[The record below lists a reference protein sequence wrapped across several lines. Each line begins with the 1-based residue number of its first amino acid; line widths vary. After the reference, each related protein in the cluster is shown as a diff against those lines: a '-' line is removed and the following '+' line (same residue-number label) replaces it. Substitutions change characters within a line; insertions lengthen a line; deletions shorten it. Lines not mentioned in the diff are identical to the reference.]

1 MAVVTVAELVSELS
15 LDIGDTELTEENLR
29 AFIHKAVN
37 RLNRR
42 LELAGLETTLS
53 VDADCN
59 INFPN
64 SALRDLIVLQAE
76 CLIAKRTQMEAVN
89 KGIRIRSGTD
99 EVDTTAG
106 FGGLESVTKS
116 VCEELDEAFQD
127 YMENAASDAVV
138 DGGKLIWYGTQRTIA
153 DLEHDG
159 DEYEQ
164 RRYKSPMDSDH
175 EGGEVL
181 S

>member
-1 MAVVTVAELVSELS
+1 MAIVTVAELVSEIS

-29 AFIHKAVN
+29 AFVHKAVT

-42 LELAGLETTLS
+42 LELADLDTVLS
-53 VDADCN
+53 VDDDCN
-59 INFPN
+59 INFPDK
-64 SALRDLIVLQAE
+64 ALRDLIILQAE
-76 CLIAKRTQMEAVN
+76 CLIVKRSQMEAVN

-106 FGGLESVTKS
+106 FSGYENVTKS
-116 VCEELDEAFQD
+116 VCEELDEAFEN
-127 YMENAASDAVV
+127 YKENAASDAVV
-138 DGGKLIWYGTQRTIA
+138 DGGKLIWYGTQKTDV

-159 DEYEQ
+159 DEYEN
-164 RRYKSPMDSDH
+164 RRYKSPIDSDF

>member
-1 MAVVTVAELVSELS
+1 MAVVTVAELVSEIA
-15 LDIGDTELTEENLR
+15 LDIGETELTEENLR
-29 AFIHKAVN
+29 AFVHKAVN

-42 LELAGLETTLS
+42 LELVGLTTTLS
-53 VDADCN
+53 VDSDCN
-59 INFPN
+59 INFPDN
-64 SALRDLIVLQAE
+64 ALRDLIVLQAE

-106 FGGLESVTKS
+106 FGGLESVTQS
-116 VCEELDEAFQD
+116 VCEELEAAFKD
-127 YMENAASDAVV
+127 YAENAASDAVV
-138 DGGKLIWYGTQRTIA
+138 EGGKLIWYGTQKTHV

-159 DEYEQ
+159 DSYER
-164 RRYKSPMDSDH
+164 RRYKSPMDSDFD
-175 EGGEVL
+175 GGEVL